1 MNWILWSLLAALFAA
16 ATALL
21 AKAGVAGVNP
31 TLANAVRTTFVLG
44 LAWSAAFVSG
54 TAAGVLELN
63 RRAWWLLGC
72 SGLATGLSWLCY
84 VRALQLGPVSRV
96 APLDKLSVVLA
107 VVGGAV
113 FFGEVVTLR
122 TVAGVSLIAGGAILL
137 AGG

>member
-1 MNWILWSLLAALFAA
+1 MNWIAWALLAAFFAA

-31 TLANAVRTTFVLG
+31 TLANAVRTTFVFG
-44 LAWSAAFVSG
+44 LAWTVAVAGGAAG
-54 TAAGVLELN
+54 GVLELS
-63 RRAWWLLGC
+63 RRTWLTLGC

-96 APLDKLSVVLA
+96 APLDKLSVVLV
-107 VVGGAV
+107 VVGGTV
-113 FFGEVVTLR
+113 FLGEALTLR
-122 TVAGVSLIAGGAILL
+122 VVVGAGLIAGGAILL

>member
-1 MNWILWSLLAALFAA
+1 MNWIIWSLLAAFFAA

-31 TLANAVRTTFVLG
+31 ILANAVRASFVLA
-44 LAWSAAFVSG
+44 LAWLVAGVSG
-54 TAAGVLELN
+54 AAGGLFELS
-63 RRAWWLLGC
+63 RRTWWMLGC

-96 APLDKLSVVLA
+96 APLDKLSVVLV
-107 VVGGAV
+107 VVGGAA
-113 FFGEVVTLR
+113 FLGETLTLR
-122 TVAGVSLIAGGAILL
+122 AVVGAGLIAGGAILL